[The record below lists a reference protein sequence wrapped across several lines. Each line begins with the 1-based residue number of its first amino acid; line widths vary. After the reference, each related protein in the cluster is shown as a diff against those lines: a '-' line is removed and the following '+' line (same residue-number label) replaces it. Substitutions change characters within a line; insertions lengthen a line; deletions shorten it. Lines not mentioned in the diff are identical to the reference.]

1 MFAVLGNRNYAFL
14 WLGGL
19 ISNIGDWVLRGALPF
34 FVYAQTHSTLAT
46 GLAFIAGA
54 FPWVILSSVAGVFT
68 DRWSRKF
75 TMIVADISRGFLV
88 LLLLLVVLFPTLFWL
103 VYVISFLEAC
113 ITQFFNPAAIALI
126 PHIVDKERLQEANS
140 FSALGGSVSR
150 LIGPLLG
157 GVLLGVLGLSS
168 TVIADSISYFFS
180 ALMIL
185 LVLIPSN
192 AANITGEQVETTRP
206 NAASKWIAYWHDWL
220 EGLSFVVKDRFITI
234 LFLVIAVA
242 SLADGIIN
250 PLFVVFPA
258 AILHLGSAQY
268 GEILTALG
276 IGSIL
281 GSILIGRIAK
291 NIPALRFIWTGL
303 LGKGIAYLLI
313 FNNRSFPLVLAL
325 FIVSGVPTMG
335 WQISIQT
342 LLQTQV
348 EDRLRGRVF
357 GAYVTTLSLLLLI
370 GTAIGSTLATPFGT
384 ILVLNIGSG
393 FFILGAIIALLLL
406 KKPVETAHQQSVVV
420 ETEV

>member
-1 MFAVLGNRNYAFL
+1 
-14 WLGGL
+14 
-19 ISNIGDWVLRGALPF
+19 
-34 FVYAQTHSTLAT
+34 
-46 GLAFIAGA
+46 
-54 FPWVILSSVAGVFT
+54 
-68 DRWSRKF
+68 
-75 TMIVADISRGFLV
+75 
-88 LLLLLVVLFPTLFWL
+88 
-103 VYVISFLEAC
+103 
-113 ITQFFNPAAIALI
+113 
-126 PHIVDKERLQEANS
+126 
-140 FSALGGSVSR
+140 
-150 LIGPLLG
+150 
-157 GVLLGVLGLSS
+157 
-168 TVIADSISYFFS
+168 
-180 ALMIL
+180 MIL
-185 LVLIPSN
+185 LVLVPSN
-192 AANITGEQVETTRP
+192 SANITREQVETTRP

-250 PLFVVFPA
+250 PLLVVFPA
-258 AILHLGSAQY
+258 AILRLGSAQY

-281 GSILIGRIAK
+281 GSILIGRLAK
-291 NIPALRFIWTGL
+291 NMPTLQFIWTGL

-313 FNNRSFPLVLAL
+313 FNNHSFPLILAL
-325 FIVSGVPTMG
+325 FIISGVPTMG

-384 ILVLNIGSG
+384 ILVLNIGCS

-406 KKPVETAHQQSVVV
+406 KRPMGTAQQQSVIV
-420 ETEV
+420 ETESHG